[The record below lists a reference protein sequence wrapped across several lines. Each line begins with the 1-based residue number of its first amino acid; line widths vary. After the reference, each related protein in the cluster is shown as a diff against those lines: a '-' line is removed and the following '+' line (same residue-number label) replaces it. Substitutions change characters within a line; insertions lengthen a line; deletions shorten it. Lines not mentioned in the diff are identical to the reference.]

1 MSFNRQC
8 RSRRRSRTACAAGRS
23 SPCANLPHCGRCRR
37 PVNGSVARIL
47 PRSSRY
53 PPFWTRKSGQ
63 AVSNAE
69 SRSRPQSVLRL
80 TVALPRTLT
89 ATRSSTSRKH
99 TSISGRR
106 QRFRIVPGDLMF
118 PNAIDSGDST
128 TKVPFGETAGV
139 PSSFT
144 VATIPA
150 GWFRTRICIRSVS
163 ICRTRPRRDPPGSE
177 PDCGCAAP
185 SGGRRKHCRRS
196 MAAKYGMDRKSGR
209 SEPAVQVE
217 RTAFA

>member
-1 MSFNRQC
+1 MWFNRHC
-8 RSRRRSRTACAAGRS
+8 PSRRRSRTACAAGRS
-23 SPCANLPHCGRCRR
+23 SPCANLPHRSRCRR

-53 PPFWTRKSGQ
+53 PPFWTRISGQ
-63 AVSNAE
+63 AVSNSE
-69 SRSRPQSVLRL
+69 SRSRPQSALRL
-80 TVALPRTLT
+80 IVATPRIRT

-118 PNAIDSGDST
+118 PNASDSDDST

-139 PSSFT
+139 PSSLT

-150 GWFRTRICIRSVS
+150 GWARTRICIRSVS
-163 ICRTRPRRDPPGSE
+163 ICSIRPRRGL
-177 PDCGCAAP
+177 
-185 SGGRRKHCRRS
+185 
-196 MAAKYGMDRKSGR
+196 R
-209 SEPAVQVE
+209 SEPSCG
-217 RTAFA
+217 